1 MSAPLNEGP
10 EFEIARFLKRLQWLV
25 IAAAVFW
32 LVWMLGP
39 ILTPFV
45 LAALL
50 GWLGDPLVDRLERAG
65 RSRPLAV
72 TIVFVLMSL
81 VLALGLIILVP
92 MIEKQVITLI
102 TGLPEYRDWFMEK
115 AVPWIE

>member
-1 MSAPLNEGP
+1 MSAPLNEAP

-45 LAALL
+45 LLLL
-50 GWLGDPLVDRLERAG
+50 GWRVAHFLKKNKLKPSKLAG
-65 RSRPLAV
+65 
-72 TIVFVLMSL
+72 I
-81 VLALGLIILVP
+81 
-92 MIEKQVITLI
+92 
-102 TGLPEYRDWFMEK
+102 
-115 AVPWIE
+115 

>member
-1 MSAPLNEGP
+1 MSAPLNEAP

-81 VLALGLIILVP
+81 VLALGLISTEAASAL
-92 MIEKQVITLI
+92 
-102 TGLPEYRDWFMEK
+102 RSRNCWSR
-115 AVPWIE
+115 